1 MPFVQEVFVTHAS
14 VAEQASPFLFHAAQC
29 PVESQ

>member
-1 MPFVQEVFVTHAS
+1 VTHAS